1 MSMSSVRKQRSGFT
15 LIELLVVIAIIA
27 ILIGLLLPAVQKVR
41 EAAARMQSA
50 NNIKQMGIGMHAI
63 ASAYGGVQ
71 MPSYYG
77 TIGSGGTFGSTFLHL
92 LPYIEQEP
100 LYRNITTAGAAAQA
114 VKTYLAPADVTN
126 SPTSVNTSYGTSV
139 YALGGPSST
148 QGISIVGI
156 TDGTSNTVWIAERYS
171 IGRTSAGAQVAH
183 PWHSASAYYT
193 SPGGSPATSTGLSWT
208 LPTTVTHAFQ
218 IKPAVANADERVPQG
233 CSTGSLQVG
242 LMDGSGRSISAG
254 VSVLTWNQANTAD
267 GGEVLGS
274 NW

>member
-63 ASAYGGVQ
+63 ASAYGGTQ

-77 TIGSGGTFGSTFLHL
+77 TIGSGGITGSTFLHL

-100 LYRNITTAGAAAQA
+100 LYKNITTAGAAAQP

-126 SPTSVNTSYGTSV
+126 SPTSVNTSYGTS
-139 YALGGPSST
+139 YWALGGSST

-156 TDGTSNTVWIAERYS
+156 TDGTSNTVWIAERYA
-171 IGRTSAGAQVAH
+171 IGRSTAGAQVAH
-183 PWHSASAYYT
+183 PWNSAASYYT
-193 SPGGSPATSTGLSWT
+193 TAGGNPATATGFTSTLQTGT
-208 LPTTVTHAFQ
+208 YAFQ
-218 IKPAVANADERVPQG
+218 IKPAITAADERVPQG

-267 GGEVLGS
+267 GGEILGS